1 MKQKKKTPARRQPS
15 EGKQDPDD
23 KEPCPCI
30 LPHGRG
36 KDKEETMP
44 KVFLTNEQKLEAR
57 NAEMRHR
64 IAYGLC
70 VTKNRTKMSMEEIA
84 EQAGVGRMTVS
95 HLLCG
100 DDVEIKLSSLIRLLD
115 LAGLVIRPRTEEK
128 L

>member
-1 MKQKKKTPARRQPS
+1 MA
-15 EGKQDPDD
+15 
-23 KEPCPCI
+23 
-30 LPHGRG
+30 
-36 KDKEETMP
+36 

-64 IAYGLC
+64 IADGLC

-84 EQAGVGRMTVS
+84 KKAGVGRMTVS

-115 LAGLVIRPRTEEK
+115 LAGLVIRQRTEEK